1 MKVKIRLK
9 IDEKRPGS
17 IPAYRRIIIGEIK
30 PFPDKGFLPDS
41 VKNNFFFV
49 EGKNFY
55 VDQPKETAETVLE
68 ESKGMLIP
76 IKEIRSI
83 TLLPDDFD
91 FENIKYEIVGSRLI
105 CKTTKQEVP
114 LKEEGSVI

>member
-9 IDEKRPGS
+9 IDERHPGAV
-17 IPAYRRIIIGEIK
+17 PAYRRIIIGEIK

-41 VKNNFFFV
+41 IKKSFFFV

-55 VDQPKETAETVLE
+55 VDQPKEIAETVLE
-68 ESKGMLIP
+68 ESKDMLIP
-76 IKEIRSI
+76 IKEIRSMTI
-83 TLLPDDFD
+83 LPDDFD
-91 FENIKYEIVGSRLI
+91 FEDIHYEVVGSRLI

-114 LKEEGSVI
+114 LKEEGDPI